1 MVSTPAPGASAFDQ
15 APAAIAAQ
23 VKQEGLTREDYNEIV
38 RRLGRHPNRAE
49 LGMFG
54 DNVDSHLTYGAGFTL
69 RSSSGIAIGVDFS
82 HVPFQYLGQTSTI
95 DIKLYY

>member
-54 DNVDSHLTYGAGFTL
+54 VMWSEHCCYRNSRPLL
-69 RSSSGIAIGVDFS
+69 
-82 HVPFQYLGQTSTI
+82 
-95 DIKLYY
+95 K